1 MHNFHKYLDDFS
13 NKITNK
19 IISLPELNSCNVI
32 KLVDAI
38 KYIIKVGGKRLRPL
52 LVVEISKILNVSQ
65 ESAYRVGMAIELIH
79 CYSLVHDDLPAM
91 DDDEIRRGSP
101 TCHVKF
107 DEATAILV
115 GDALQSLAFQVLS
128 DVKTHSDSEIR
139 CKLINELSKSSG
151 VSGMVGGQM
160 LDLIASEKKFDINE
174 IRELQRLK
182 TGELFHFS
190 CIAPCILA
198 EENEA
203 IFKIFKKFSLN
214 LGIAFQIQDDL
225 LDIEGQEDIVGKKIN
240 KDSYQ
245 GKQTYVSELGVE
257 DAKKKAKSLIDDC
270 IKLIDCFK
278 TKNENL
284 IKITNLIIKRNF

>member
-19 IISLPELNSCNVI
+19 IISLPELNSCNVK

-52 LVVEISKILNVSQ
+52 LVVEISKILSVSQ

-139 CKLINELSKSSG
+139 CKLITELSKSSG

-278 TKNENL
+278 TKN
-284 IKITNLIIKRNF
+284 